1 MVVADINY
9 DMKTAKVS
17 CPEKTKAEYTIRT
30 APGGFIFYEIAVNT
44 NRLPQELSGR
54 YSSLDVAVK
63 AVTKYIE
70 NMPKTQAVV
79 REVKAAK
86 REERKN
92 AAADHTEGS
101 K

>member
-1 MVVADINY
+1 MVDVDLNY
-9 DMKTAKVS
+9 ELKTARVK

-44 NRLPQELSGR
+44 NRLPAELSGR
-54 YSSLDVAVK
+54 YSGLDVAVK

-70 NMPKTQAVV
+70 NMPKTSAVV
-79 REVKAAK
+79 REEKAAK

>member
-1 MVVADINY
+1 MVDVDINY
-9 DMKTAKVS
+9 DLK
-17 CPEKTKAEYTIRT
+17 KAEIKCPKKTNAVYTVTT
-30 APGGFIFYEIAVNT
+30 APGGFIFYEVHTNAKAV
-44 NRLPQELSGR
+44 PKPLSGR
-54 YSSLDVAVK
+54 YTSLDGAVE

-70 NMPKTQAVV
+70 SRPMTPAVE
-79 REVKAAK
+79 RDYKAAK